1 MNDYLKNRYGD
12 AYKGFD
18 FTMVQNELL
27 FNDTQLM
34 LFKRYL
40 RTLGYLKLND
50 AFDFTKFV
58 EIVEVGLEF

>member
-1 MNDYLKNRYGD
+1 MNDYLKARYGD

-18 FTMVQNELL
+18 FIMVQHELL

-40 RTLGYLKLND
+40 KELGYTKLNES
-50 AFDFTKFV
+50 FDFTKFV